1 MASNDWSMWTF
12 KIRHQDCLT
21 KSGNNPSTRSIQG
34 CLSKETKKQ
43 AQNMSQI
50 LSMLSIKPNK
60 DE

>member
-1 MASNDWSMWTF
+1 MWTF